1 MTLERY
7 WLAAWLE
14 GLRNVNPEP
23 AVRLVELPPRRIPLD
38 DTDRAPIV
46 PLRPDGG
53 DRA

>member
-1 MTLERY
+1 MTVERL

-14 GLRNVNPEP
+14 GLREVSPLP

-38 DTDRAPIV
+38 DTGRAPTV

-53 DRA
+53 DDA